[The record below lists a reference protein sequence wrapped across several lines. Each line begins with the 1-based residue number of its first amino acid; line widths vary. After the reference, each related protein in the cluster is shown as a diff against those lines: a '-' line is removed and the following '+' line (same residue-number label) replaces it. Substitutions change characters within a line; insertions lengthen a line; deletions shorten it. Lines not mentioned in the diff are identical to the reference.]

1 MLFEGGLYYED
12 YPLPPLL
19 RCDLMLFE
27 GGLY

>member
-1 MLFEGGLYYED
+1 MLFEGGLYEG